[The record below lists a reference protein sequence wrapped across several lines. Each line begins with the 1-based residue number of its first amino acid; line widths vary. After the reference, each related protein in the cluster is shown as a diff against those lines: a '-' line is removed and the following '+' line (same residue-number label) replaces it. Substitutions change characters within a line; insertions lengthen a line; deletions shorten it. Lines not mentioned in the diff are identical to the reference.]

1 MGPRDFHYSTLRVLE
16 REVGGAGG
24 GCLISRVLGG
34 LLAWAGLGRLLGAFG
49 PALAASRGGWFR
61 RALSLWAGSWPPGL
75 ALGAW
80 AGSLPSC
87 LGPAWAQLGR
97 LRASSVAQLGR
108 LPECQL
114 LGLFF

>member
-49 PALAASRGGWFR
+49 AA
-61 RALSLWAGSWPPGL
+61 
-75 ALGAW
+75 
-80 AGSLPSC
+80 
-87 LGPAWAQLGR
+87 LGR
-97 LRASSVAQLGR
+97 LCGAVGPALCSPRPALWRS
-108 LPECQL
+108 
-114 LGLFF
+114 